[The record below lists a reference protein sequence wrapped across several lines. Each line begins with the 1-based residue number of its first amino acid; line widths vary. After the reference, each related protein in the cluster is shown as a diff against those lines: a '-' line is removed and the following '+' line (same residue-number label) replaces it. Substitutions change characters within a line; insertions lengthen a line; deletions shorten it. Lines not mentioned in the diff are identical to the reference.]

1 VWGYSTGHSNGC
13 RAIDGVCLRYAGDVG
28 EGSRQISKMFGDQG
42 VKKKI
47 LKVAGGFEEVS

>member
-13 RAIDGVCLRYAGDVG
+13 RAIDSVCLLYAGDVG
-28 EGSRQISKMFGDQG
+28 DQE